1 MSTTL
6 APPPV
11 AARPPSRSGGPARRA
26 IRRWAWRLLRREW
39 RQQTLVL
46 SLLIVAVAS
55 TTVGLGL
62 VYNIEPTDQAV
73 FGTADARIEI
83 AGPTASGVAAD
94 VAAAQ
99 QVFGKVEAI
108 VHEAVP

>member
-11 AARPPSRSGGPARRA
+11 AAPPPARSSGPARRA

-39 RQQTLVL
+39 RQQILVL
-46 SLLIVAVAS
+46 SLLIVAVAA

-62 VYNIEPTDQAV
+62 VYNIEPTDQGF
-73 FGTADARIEI
+73 FGTADGRIEV
-83 AGPTASGVAAD
+83 AAPGASGVAAD
-94 VAAAQ
+94 LAAAERL
-99 QVFGKVEAI
+99 FGKAEA
-108 VHEAVP
+108 